1 MVHGLQDL
9 RKMWKDVQN
18 EYDKVIAIFLA
29 SGNINSIF
37 TKALAM
43 KVLNPN
49 HPGFTREEEDDVF
62 GIEERGF
69 CCFTNSVV
77 LVYLCMWMNE
87 KPGMTSFVSKKK
99 TEEMKIDSQNG
110 GSSSLAQNINE
121 DGNEPCSSFEAAGA
135 MIGRAIKEL
144 VEARIEEYKER
155 QQQHNDRQAQNA
167 EMFQSINRLLH
178 CSATSA
184 QIELVGKQIE
194 GLKRKR
200 DECLDAAKKIKI

>member
-29 SGNINSIF
+29 SRNINSIF

-49 HPGFTREEEDDVF
+49 HPGFTEEEDGVF

-77 LVYLCMWMNE
+77 LVCLCMWMNE

-99 TEEMKIDSQNG
+99 
-110 GSSSLAQNINE
+110 
-121 DGNEPCSSFEAAGA
+121 
-135 MIGRAIKEL
+135 
-144 VEARIEEYKER
+144 
-155 QQQHNDRQAQNA
+155 
-167 EMFQSINRLLH
+167 
-178 CSATSA
+178 
-184 QIELVGKQIE
+184 
-194 GLKRKR
+194 LKK
-200 DECLDAAKKIKI
+200 

>member
-1 MVHGLQDL
+1 
-9 RKMWKDVQN
+9 
-18 EYDKVIAIFLA
+18 
-29 SGNINSIF
+29 
-37 TKALAM
+37 
-43 KVLNPN
+43 
-49 HPGFTREEEDDVF
+49 
-62 GIEERGF
+62 
-69 CCFTNSVV
+69 
-77 LVYLCMWMNE
+77 
-87 KPGMTSFVSKKK
+87 
-99 TEEMKIDSQNG
+99 MKIDSQNG

-121 DGNEPCSSFEAAGA
+121 DGNEPCSSPEAAGA

-155 QQQHNDRQAQNA
+155 QQEHNDRQAQNA